1 MPGFVKFMT
10 REAIPLFTACDTLTL
25 KGLMSTPST
34 LSSSSLALL
43 GGSPVRTTPWP
54 AWPQHGPAV
63 LNAIHRVAL
72 SQNYHPQFGKETEA
86 LESLFAT
93 YHRLPHAVGT
103 SSGTTALQLAL
114 AAAGIGHGD
123 EVIVPAYTY
132 IASASCVVEQNA
144 IPVFAD
150 SEPLSQG
157 LDPADVRR
165 KISPRTRAIIAV
177 HCNGYPCNMD
187 ALMAI
192 AAEHHLIVIEDGSH
206 AHGAS
211 YKGRK
216 VGTIGHVGAFSLQ
229 HKKNLSAG
237 MGGIAITR
245 DPEIARK
252 MKAWRTFTYDERV
265 GHNWLMSEFHAAIA
279 AALVPHIDTMNEQR
293 RANVSTLLEALGP
306 IEGITP
312 LPGLP
317 ETAPAYYNLIL
328 QYDEARVGLPRAI
341 FIQALKAEGIP
352 FNMFYTPLQRWGV
365 FARADYY
372 GRGCPFSTQPDGTPA
387 SYASVSTPVADAIC
401 DRINLEIKVQPT
413 SGATEMVQIAT
424 AIRKIHNHRH
434 LLAAP
439 SNLPINRNTT

>member
-1 MPGFVKFMT
+1 
-10 REAIPLFTACDTLTL
+10 
-25 KGLMSTPST
+25 MSTSST

-54 AWPQHGPAV
+54 VWPQHGPKV
-63 LNAIHRVAL
+63 LDAIHRVAL
-72 SQNYHPQFGKETEA
+72 SQNYHPQCGKETETF
-86 LESLFAT
+86 ESLFAA
-93 YHRLPHAVGT
+93 YHGLPHAVGT
-103 SSGTTALQLAL
+103 NSGTTALQLAL
-114 AAAGIGHGD
+114 AASGIGHGD

-144 IPVFAD
+144 IPVFVD

-165 KISPRTRAIIAV
+165 KISPRTRAIIVV

-187 ALMAI
+187 AIMAI
-192 AAEHHLIVIEDGSH
+192 AAEHHLIVIEDCSH

-216 VGTIGHVGAFSLQ
+216 VGTIGHIGAFSLQ

-237 MGGIAITR
+237 MGGVAITR
-245 DPEIARK
+245 DPETARK
-252 MKAWRTFTYDERV
+252 MKAWRTFTYEERV
-265 GHNWLMSEFHAAIA
+265 GHNWQMSEFHAAIA
-279 AALVPHIDTMNEQR
+279 AALVPQIDAMNEQR

-317 ETAPAYYNLIL
+317 DTSPAYYNLIL
-328 QYDEARVGLPRAI
+328 QYDETKVGAPREA
-341 FIQALKAEGIP
+341 FIKALKAEGIP
-352 FNMFYTPLQRWGV
+352 FHMFYTPLQRWGI
-365 FARADYY
+365 FSKADYY
-372 GRGCPFSTQPDGTPA
+372 GKGCPFSTQPGGRTIEYSA
-387 SYASVSTPVADAIC
+387 THTPVADAIC

-424 AIRKIHNHRH
+424 AIRKILDHRH
-434 LLAAP
+434 E
-439 SNLPINRNTT
+439 LPHQSKNTPQTATP